1 MTKKTVAF
9 SERLSAAV
17 PKAKWNKYT
26 HRNSYVQKKLGSGDV
41 HHIDIAECVARDY
54 YFDLEYWSDSTFSG
68 VNFEKCSFGSIIFDK
83 VQFKDCVFISCEFYE
98 CEFIAITLTGC
109 ELHDTQI
116 MGCGFTETD
125 VIESHM
131 RDCSINL
138 SLIVRPTKFET
149 TSFIRSRH
157 IGTQWVQTKENPK
170 CPIIFKR

>member
-17 PKAKWNKYT
+17 PKAKGNKYT
-26 HRNSYVQKKLGSGDV
+26 HRNGYVQKKLGSGDV

-54 YFDLEYWSDSTFSG
+54 YFDLGYWSDSTFSG

-83 VQFKDCVFISCEFYE
+83 VQFKDCVFISCEF
-98 CEFIAITLTGC
+98 IAITLIGC

>member
-9 SERLSAAV
+9 SERLSAAM

-26 HRNSYVQKKLGSGDV
+26 HRNGYVQKKLGSGDV

-54 YFDLEYWSDSTFSG
+54 YFDLGYWSDSIFSG
-68 VNFEKCSFGSIIFDK
+68 VHFEKCSFGSIIFDK
-83 VQFKDCVFISCEFYE
+83 VQFKDC
-98 CEFIAITLTGC
+98 
-109 ELHDTQI
+109 
-116 MGCGFTETD
+116 GFTETD

-131 RDCSINL
+131 QDCSINL
-138 SLIVRPTKFET
+138 SLIGRPTKFET

-157 IGTQWVQTKENPK
+157 IGTQWVQKKENPK